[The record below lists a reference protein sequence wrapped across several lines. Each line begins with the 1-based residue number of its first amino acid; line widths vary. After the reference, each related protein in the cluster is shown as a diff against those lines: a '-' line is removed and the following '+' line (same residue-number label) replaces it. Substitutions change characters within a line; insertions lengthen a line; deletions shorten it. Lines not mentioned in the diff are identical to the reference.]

1 MEQDHQQFLVN
12 EDKGRVSAVLQRC
25 RGLTNARLI
34 LGHGAGANMF
44 HAHMQNLADSL
55 GAVGIETLRYQFPY
69 MEAGGGRTDSLEV
82 CLDTIRGA
90 LTLSEQL
97 SGPAT
102 ILLGGHSFGG
112 RMSSHYAAQETAN
125 IAGLIYFSFPLHPAG
140 KPDIKRASHM
150 VDIQQPQLFLSG
162 TRDKLAEL
170 ELLEPVVN
178 QLSKAQLHK
187 LDTADHGYKILKRTR
202 VASESVY
209 EEAAR
214 IAAEFCQSL

>member
-1 MEQDHQQFLVN
+1 MDQTHYQFTVN
-12 EDKGRVSAVLQRC
+12 DARGQVSAVLQRC
-25 RGLTNARLI
+25 PDAAMARLV

-44 HAHMQNLADSL
+44 HSHMQNLADAL

-90 LTLSEQL
+90 LALSEQL

-102 ILLGGHSFGG
+102 VLLGGHSFGG

-140 KPDIKRASHM
+140 KPDIKRASHL

-170 ELLEPVVN
+170 ELLEPVV
-178 QLSKAQLHK
+178 SKLTRAQLHK
-187 LDTADHGYKILKRTR
+187 LDTADHGFKILKRTR

-209 EEAAR
+209 EESAR
-214 IAAEFCQSL
+214 VAAEFCQSL